1 MSSATKTGS
10 YLSFQVRYVSILLGE
25 AAQLELGR
33 ARVSVRGTRSV
44 IRLIVS
50 VEIRIL
56 SRRNSLV
63 VTGTFFS
70 VLLTMIKRRLYLFSF
85 CLGLSRSGNV
95 IWMKILTTMLILC
108 FFLYCVEHSKEEIRI
123 LHDH

>member
-56 SRRNSLV
+56 SRSNSLV

-70 VLLTMIKRRLYLFSF
+70 CSSDEDKKTV
-85 CLGLSRSGNV
+85 V
-95 IWMKILTTMLILC
+95 LILILPRPFPQRQRDLDEDTNDHASIM

>member
-63 VTGTFFS
+63 VTGPFFS
-70 VLLTMIKRRLYLFSF
+70 VLVTMIKRRLYLFSF

-95 IWMKILTTMLILC
+95 IWMKILTNIP
-108 FFLYCVEHSKEEIRI
+108 KKR
-123 LHDH
+123 